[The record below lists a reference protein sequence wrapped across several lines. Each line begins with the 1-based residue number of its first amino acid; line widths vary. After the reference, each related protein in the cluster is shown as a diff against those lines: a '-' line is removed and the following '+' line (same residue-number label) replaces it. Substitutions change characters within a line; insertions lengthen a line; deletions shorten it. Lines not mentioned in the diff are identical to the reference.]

1 MDKQTVFQSGSTAI
15 DLDKVVAFVKSL
27 HPADA
32 PAADVQLTVY
42 MVDGSERTVHGEG
55 DSGAFAQAM
64 DNHLGMNRL

>member
-27 HPADA
+27 HPA
-32 PAADVQLTVY
+32 ADVYLTVY